1 MPTDLEI
8 LKRLILLEA
17 EGDEVDTTEGAEE
30 EDAPEEKTPEEEA
43 PKAEPPAPK
52 PGTFEDDPMSFILK
66 KYVTLNQMMEELMT
80 PDFKEYVDGIFIV
93 APKPTTFK
101 VLLHNGQYFF
111 LTYLGKA
118 YQSTIEG
125 RNYYLVEI
133 GEKERAM
140 VAISRLLRYGS
151 PLKTK
156 GPEGAEQDTRPEDE
170 GGGDAGGGE
179 EAGPVDTTAGAE
191 ELEEAFQRRL
201 VKMLL
206 EAKKSDEEA
215 LISYVASAL
224 TSQGMDGKRLNK
236 NGGPHIRG
244 VFPQNVDTV
253 ILNSI
258 LPGAKM
264 EIVAPGEIAKGARSD
279 SYDTM
284 VFTLGKSVKD
294 EEGNVINKGT
304 RLSIINQIKAGKSS
318 IKAKSLTPDGLGL
331 SGYIYEDAGSIQSD
345 AKQGLNSVPGLD
357 KTTKKFIE
365 SLMTDVISSPQ
376 KYEEVSDITDTTT
389 TIKLSNNT
397 KKLITSILPGDID
410 IIGKDFGEI
419 LGAILMASEVNIKK
433 GVEFPSA
440 ANNPLVDFYV
450 DDYGISSKYKQG
462 AAATLSSIISGVD
475 EATLSSKAEKAVY
488 TLFSSAFK
496 KGVSDSYLEIAKKVN
511 PPALEALSDALGI
524 PKDKITLD
532 AIVSFITKAAG
543 KLSGKKEDPTAD
555 AKIKK
560 ALGAFFTA
568 ANSQPQFPIRWQ
580 SFSSPQKVY
589 GIVIGPLAK
598 ATADAMNANKN
609 YQSGLKTMISKMEVK
624 QLYMDVSIKSNV
636 MTFKLKSF
644 SDPNANFDF
653 TPSNISV
660 YNPDNGKMGFK
671 MK

>member
-1 MPTDLEI
+1 MSIELEI
-8 LKRLILLEA
+8 LKRIMIMEA
-17 EGDEVDTTEGAEE
+17 EGDEVDTTEGADE
-30 EDAPEEKTPEEEA
+30 EEEA
-43 PKAEPPAPK
+43 PKEEPKPEAPAPK

-66 KYVTLNQMMEELMT
+66 KYVTLNDMLEELMT
-80 PDFKEYVDGIFIV
+80 PAFREYVDGIFIV

-101 VLLHNGQYFF
+101 ILLHNGQYFF

-118 YQSTIEG
+118 YQATITG
-125 RNYYLVEI
+125 RNYYLTEI
-133 GEKERAM
+133 GEKERCM
-140 VAISRLLRYGS
+140 FAISRILRYGS

-156 GPEGAEQDTRPEDE
+156 GPDGAEQGTREGEEDIAGASPE
-170 GGGDAGGGE
+170 GGGGAEGGE
-179 EAGPVDTTAGAE
+179 VDTTAGAAE

-201 VKMLL
+201 VKTLL
-206 EAKKSDEEA
+206 EAKKSDEE
-215 LISYVASAL
+215 LVIGYIISMLS
-224 TSQGMDGKRLNK
+224 THGIDSKRLNK

-244 VFPQNVDTV
+244 VFDQNIEND
-253 ILNSI
+253 IKSY
-258 LPGAKM
+258 LPSAKM
-264 EIVAPGEIAKGARSD
+264 EIVGPGEIAKGARSD

-284 VFTLGKSVKD
+284 VFTLGKGVKD
-294 EEGNVINKGT
+294 LEDNIINKGT
-304 RLSIINQIKAGKSS
+304 KLSVVNQIKAGKSS

-331 SGYIYEDAGSIQSD
+331 SGWIYEDAGSIEVD
-345 AKQGLNSVPGLD
+345 AKKGLAKVAGLN
-357 KTTKKFIE
+357 TNTKKFIE
-365 SLMTDVISSPQ
+365 ALMADVMSSTQ
-376 KYEEVSDITDTTT
+376 KYDEVSDITDTTT
-389 TIKLSNNT
+389 TIKLSDKT

-475 EATLSSKAEKAVY
+475 ESTLSSKGEKAVY

-496 KGVSDSYLEIAKKVN
+496 KGVSDSYLDIAKKVN

-532 AIVSFITKAAG
+532 AIVGFITKAAG
-543 KLSGKKEDPTAD
+543 KLSGEKEDTKAD
-555 AKIKK
+555 GKIKK

-598 ATADAMNANKN
+598 ATADSMNANSS
-609 YQSGLKTMISKMEVK
+609 YQSGLKTIISKMEVK

-636 MTFKLKSF
+636 ITFKLKSF
-644 SDPNANFDF
+644 SDPNANFEF

>member
-1 MPTDLEI
+1 MSIELEI
-8 LKRLILLEA
+8 LKRIMIMEA
-17 EGDEVDTTEGAEE
+17 EGDEVDTTEGADE
-30 EDAPEEKTPEEEA
+30 EEEA
-43 PKAEPPAPK
+43 PKEEPKPEAPAPK

-66 KYVTLNQMMEELMT
+66 KYVTLNDMLEELMT
-80 PDFKEYVDGIFIV
+80 PAFREYVDGIFIV

-101 VLLHNGQYFF
+101 ILLHNGQYFF

-118 YQSTIEG
+118 YQATITG
-125 RNYYLVEI
+125 RNYYLTEI
-133 GEKERAM
+133 GEKERCM
-140 VAISRLLRYGS
+140 FAISRILRYGS

-156 GPEGAEQDTRPEDE
+156 GPDGAEQGTREGEEDIAGASPE
-170 GGGDAGGGE
+170 GGGGAEGGE
-179 EAGPVDTTAGAE
+179 VDTTAGAAE

-201 VKMLL
+201 VKTLL
-206 EAKKSDEEA
+206 EAKKSDEE
-215 LISYVASAL
+215 LVIGYIISMLS
-224 TSQGMDGKRLNK
+224 THGIDSKRLNK

-244 VFPQNVDTV
+244 VFDQNIEND
-253 ILNSI
+253 IKSY
-258 LPGAKM
+258 LPSAKM
-264 EIVAPGEIAKGARSD
+264 EIVGPGEIAKGARSD

-284 VFTLGKSVKD
+284 VFTLGKGVKD
-294 EEGNVINKGT
+294 LEDNIINKGT
-304 RLSIINQIKAGKSS
+304 KLSVVNQIKAGKSS

-331 SGYIYEDAGSIQSD
+331 SGWIYEDAGSIEVD
-345 AKQGLNSVPGLD
+345 AKKGLAKVAGLN
-357 KTTKKFIE
+357 TNTKKFIE
-365 SLMTDVISSPQ
+365 ALMADVMSSTQ
-376 KYEEVSDITDTTT
+376 KYDEVSDITDTTT
-389 TIKLSNNT
+389 TIKLSDKT

-419 LGAILMASEVNIKK
+419 LGAILMAAEVDIKK

-475 EATLSSKAEKAVY
+475 ESTLSSKGEKAVY

-496 KGVSDSYLEIAKKVN
+496 KGVSDSYLDIAKKVN

-532 AIVSFITKAAG
+532 AIVGFITKAAG
-543 KLSGKKEDPTAD
+543 KLSGEKEDTKAD
-555 AKIKK
+555 GKIKK

-598 ATADAMNANKN
+598 ATADSMNANSS
-609 YQSGLKTMISKMEVK
+609 YQSGLKTIISKMEVK

-636 MTFKLKSF
+636 ITFKLKSF
-644 SDPNANFDF
+644 SDPNANFEF

>member
-1 MPTDLEI
+1 M
-8 LKRLILLEA
+8 EA
-17 EGDEVDTTEGAEE
+17 EGDEVDTTEGADE
-30 EDAPEEKTPEEEA
+30 EEEA
-43 PKAEPPAPK
+43 PKEEPKPEAPAPK

-66 KYVTLNQMMEELMT
+66 KYVTLNDMLEELMT
-80 PDFKEYVDGIFIV
+80 PAFREYVDGIFIV

-101 VLLHNGQYFF
+101 ILLHNGQYFF

-118 YQSTIEG
+118 YQATITG
-125 RNYYLVEI
+125 RNYYLTEI
-133 GEKERAM
+133 GEKERCM
-140 VAISRLLRYGS
+140 FAISRILRYGS

-156 GPEGAEQDTRPEDE
+156 GPDGAEQGTREGEEDIAGASPE
-170 GGGDAGGGE
+170 GGGGAEGGE
-179 EAGPVDTTAGAE
+179 VDTTAGAAE

-201 VKMLL
+201 VKTLL
-206 EAKKSDEEA
+206 EAKKSDEE
-215 LISYVASAL
+215 LVIGYIISMLS
-224 TSQGMDGKRLNK
+224 THGIDSKRLNK

-244 VFPQNVDTV
+244 VFDQNIEND
-253 ILNSI
+253 IKSY
-258 LPGAKM
+258 LPSAKM
-264 EIVAPGEIAKGARSD
+264 EIVGPGEIAKGARSD

-284 VFTLGKSVKD
+284 VFTLGKGVKD
-294 EEGNVINKGT
+294 LEDNIINKGT
-304 RLSIINQIKAGKSS
+304 KLSVVNQIKAGKSS

-331 SGYIYEDAGSIQSD
+331 SGWIYEDAGSIEVD
-345 AKQGLNSVPGLD
+345 AKKGLAKVAGLN
-357 KTTKKFIE
+357 TNTKKFIE
-365 SLMTDVISSPQ
+365 ALMADVMSSTQ
-376 KYEEVSDITDTTT
+376 KYDEVSDITDTTT
-389 TIKLSNNT
+389 TIKLSDKT

-419 LGAILMASEVNIKK
+419 LGAILMAAEVDIKK

-475 EATLSSKAEKAVY
+475 ESTLSSKGEKAVY

-496 KGVSDSYLEIAKKVN
+496 KGVSDSYLDIAKKVN

-532 AIVSFITKAAG
+532 AIVGFITKAAG
-543 KLSGKKEDPTAD
+543 KLSGEKEDTKAD
-555 AKIKK
+555 GKIKK

-598 ATADAMNANKN
+598 ATADSMNANSS
-609 YQSGLKTMISKMEVK
+609 YQSGLKTIISKMEVK

-636 MTFKLKSF
+636 ITFKLKSF
-644 SDPNANFDF
+644 SDPNANFEF

>member
-1 MPTDLEI
+1 MI
-8 LKRLILLEA
+8 MEA
-17 EGDEVDTTEGAEE
+17 EGDEVDTTEGADE
-30 EDAPEEKTPEEEA
+30 EEEA
-43 PKAEPPAPK
+43 PKEEPKPEAPAPK

-66 KYVTLNQMMEELMT
+66 KYVTLNDMLEELMT
-80 PDFKEYVDGIFIV
+80 PAFREYVDGIFIV

-101 VLLHNGQYFF
+101 ILLHNGQYFF

-118 YQSTIEG
+118 YQATITG
-125 RNYYLVEI
+125 RNYYLTEI
-133 GEKERAM
+133 GEKERCM
-140 VAISRLLRYGS
+140 FAISRILRYGS

-156 GPEGAEQDTRPEDE
+156 GPDGAEQGTREGEEDIAGASPE
-170 GGGDAGGGE
+170 GGGGAEGGE
-179 EAGPVDTTAGAE
+179 VDTTAGAAE

-201 VKMLL
+201 VKTLL
-206 EAKKSDEEA
+206 EAKKSDEE
-215 LISYVASAL
+215 LVIGYIISMLS
-224 TSQGMDGKRLNK
+224 THGIDSKRLNK

-244 VFPQNVDTV
+244 VFDQNIEND
-253 ILNSI
+253 IKSY
-258 LPGAKM
+258 LPSAKM
-264 EIVAPGEIAKGARSD
+264 EIVGPGEIAKGARSD

-284 VFTLGKSVKD
+284 VFTLGKGVKD
-294 EEGNVINKGT
+294 LEDNIINKGT
-304 RLSIINQIKAGKSS
+304 KLSVVNQIKAGKSS

-331 SGYIYEDAGSIQSD
+331 SGWIYEDAGSIEVD
-345 AKQGLNSVPGLD
+345 AKKGLAKVAGLN
-357 KTTKKFIE
+357 TNTKKFIE
-365 SLMTDVISSPQ
+365 ALMADVMSSTQ
-376 KYEEVSDITDTTT
+376 KYDEVSDITDTTT
-389 TIKLSNNT
+389 TIKLSDKT

-419 LGAILMASEVNIKK
+419 LGAILMAAEVDIKK

-475 EATLSSKAEKAVY
+475 ESTLSSKGEKAVY

-496 KGVSDSYLEIAKKVN
+496 KGVSDSYLDIAKKVN

-532 AIVSFITKAAG
+532 AIVGFITKAAG
-543 KLSGKKEDPTAD
+543 KLSGEKEDTKAD
-555 AKIKK
+555 GKIKK

-598 ATADAMNANKN
+598 ATADSMNANSS
-609 YQSGLKTMISKMEVK
+609 YQSGLKTIISKMEVK

-636 MTFKLKSF
+636 ITFKLKSF
-644 SDPNANFDF
+644 SDPNANFEF

>member
-1 MPTDLEI
+1 MI
-8 LKRLILLEA
+8 MEA
-17 EGDEVDTTEGAEE
+17 EGDEVDTTEGADE
-30 EDAPEEKTPEEEA
+30 EEEA
-43 PKAEPPAPK
+43 PKEEPKPEAPAPK

-66 KYVTLNQMMEELMT
+66 KYVTLNDMLEELMT
-80 PDFKEYVDGIFIV
+80 PAFREYVDGIFIV

-101 VLLHNGQYFF
+101 ILLHNGQYFF

-118 YQSTIEG
+118 YQATITG
-125 RNYYLVEI
+125 RNYYLTEI
-133 GEKERAM
+133 GEKERCM
-140 VAISRLLRYGS
+140 FAISRILRYGS

-156 GPEGAEQDTRPEDE
+156 GPEGAEQGTREGEEDAVGASPE
-170 GGGDAGGGE
+170 GGGGAEGGE
-179 EAGPVDTTAGAE
+179 VDTTAGAADE
-191 ELEEAFQRRL
+191 FKELEEALKRSI
-201 VKMLL
+201 VKTLL

-215 LISYVASAL
+215 LISYVASEL

-264 EIVAPGEIAKGARSD
+264 EIVGPGEIAKGARSD

-294 EEGNVINKGT
+294 EEGNIINKGT

-331 SGYIYEDAGSIQSD
+331 SGWIYEDAGSIEVD
-345 AKQGLNSVPGLD
+345 AKKGLAKVAGLN
-357 KTTKKFIE
+357 TNTKKFIE
-365 SLMTDVISSPQ
+365 SLMADVMSSTQ
-376 KYEEVSDITDTTT
+376 KYDEVSDITDTTT
-389 TIKLSNNT
+389 TIKLSDKT
-397 KKLITSILPGDID
+397 KKLITGILPGDID

-419 LGAILMASEVNIKK
+419 LGAILMAAEVDIKK

-475 EATLSSKAEKAVY
+475 ESTLSSKAEKAVY
-488 TLFSSAFK
+488 TLFSSAFE

-511 PPALEALSDALGI
+511 PPALKALSDALGVS
-524 PKDKITLD
+524 KDKITLD
-532 AIVSFITKAAG
+532 AIVGFITKAAG
-543 KLSGKKEDPTAD
+543 KLSGEKEDTKAD
-555 AKIKK
+555 GKIKK

-598 ATADAMNANKN
+598 ASADAMNANSS
-609 YQSGLKTMISKMEVK
+609 YQSGLKTIISKMEVK

-636 MTFKLKSF
+636 ITFKLKSF
-644 SDPNANFDF
+644 SDPNANFEF